1 MEGTMNRQNALV
13 ALTPGQQLKISEK
26 QLGAFFCTETFA
38 FVLDPRTR
46 RAAERVARWHGCEF
60 HFYSATGHSTF
71 VKRGR
76 MPGTL
81 VSLFESAIQ
90 RLEHMISRAQRYT
103 KGFELKSRV
112 YADCASAG

>member
-1 MEGTMNRQNALV
+1 MNRQKALIE
-13 ALTPGQQLKISEK
+13 LTPGQQLKISDK

-60 HFYSATGHSTF
+60 RFYSTTGHSTF

-76 MPGTL
+76 VSGTL
-81 VSLFESAIQ
+81 VSTFESAVQ
-90 RLEHMISRAQRYT
+90 SFEHMISQAQLYAEGLRL
-103 KGFELKSRV
+103 KGRV
-112 YADCASAG
+112 NAETATAA